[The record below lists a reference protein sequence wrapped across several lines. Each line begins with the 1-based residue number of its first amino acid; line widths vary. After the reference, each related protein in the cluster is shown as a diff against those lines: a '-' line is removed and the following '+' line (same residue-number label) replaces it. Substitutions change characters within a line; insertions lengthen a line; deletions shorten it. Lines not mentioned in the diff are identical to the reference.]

1 MSALASLVHAYD
13 RLAERSEAP
22 VFGYSVEKIG
32 FLISLNEDGTTA
44 GPPIDLRG
52 GEGKKRTPHLI
63 PAPQPTKR
71 TSGIAPNFLWDKT
84 SYVLGVTAGEGKR
97 TNEEHAAFVAKHKE
111 QLRDSNDDGLRA
123 FLRFLESWRPED
135 FASLGWPDEM
145 KDKNVVFALESER
158 RGSGNSIYC
167 IHNRPAALAL
177 WARIS
182 AAAEKSNAI
191 CLITG
196 ENAPVARLHPAIK
209 GIRSPGGGKDADS
222 LVSFN
227 IDAFTSYGHEQGNN
241 APVSEA
247 AAFAYTT
254 ALNHFLERDS
264 GHRVQIGDASTVFW
278 ADALDAAAAEESED
292 IFATLLGVD
301 EKVEAKKVGVILDA
315 IRQGR
320 PIAELKPDLPQGV
333 RFYVLGLSPN
343 AARLSV
349 RFFIEDDFGEIASR
363 YLAHVERMR
372 LDPLPRDNAPSIWR
386 LLIETASQR
395 KSENIPPN
403 LAGEWLRAILTG
415 TPYPLTLLSTLLM
428 RLRADHDINAL
439 RAAILKS
446 VLIRNF
452 EMEVPLSLD
461 PKNDDPGYLLGRLFA
476 VLEKTQTL
484 AQGRVNASI
493 KDRYY
498 GAASAT
504 PRTVFPLLLR
514 LNVHHQGKAEGKSKG
529 LAGYFAQQLSEIMNK
544 LPTEFP
550 ATLNLRRQGTFAL
563 GYFHQINWRKNAET
577 SEPATTIQE

>member
-13 RLAERSEAP
+13 RLAERGEAP

-32 FLISLNEDGTTA
+32 FLISLNEDGTTM
-44 GPPIDLRG
+44 GPPIDLRE
-52 GEGKKRTPHLI
+52 GEGKKRIPHLI
-63 PAPQPTKR
+63 PVPQPTKR

-84 SYVLGVTAGEGKR
+84 SYVLGVTAAEGKR
-97 TNEEHAAFVAKHKE
+97 TNEEHVAFVAKHKE
-111 QLRDSNDDGLRA
+111 LLRDSNDDGLRA
-123 FLRFLESWRPED
+123 FLRFLESWHPED
-135 FASLGWPDEM
+135 FASLGWPEDI
-145 KDKNVVFALESER
+145 KDQNVVFSLESER
-158 RGSGNSIYC
+158 LKRIR
-167 IHNRPAALAL
+167 IHDRPAAHAL
-177 WARIS
+177 WTRLCS
-182 AAAEKSNAI
+182 EGEKSQAA

-196 ENAPVARLHPAIK
+196 EHGPVARLHPAIK
-209 GIRSPGGGKDADS
+209 GVWGAQSSGAS

-227 IDAFTSYGHEQGNN
+227 IDAFTSYGHEQGDN

-278 ADALDAAAAEESED
+278 ADALDAAAAADAED
-292 IFATLLGVD
+292 IFAALLGID

-315 IRQGR
+315 IRQGK

-363 YLAHVERMR
+363 YLTHVERMR
-372 LDPLPRDNAPSIWR
+372 LDPPPRDDAPSIWR
-386 LLIETASQR
+386 LLIEIASQR

-415 TPYPLTLLSTLLM
+415 APYPLTLLSTLLM

-452 EMEVPLSLD
+452 EMEVPVSLD
-461 PKNDDPGYLLGRLFA
+461 RKNDDPGYLLGRLFA

-484 AQGRVNASI
+484 AQGSVNASI
-493 KDRYY
+493 RDRYY

-529 LAGYFAQQLSEIMNK
+529 LAGYFTQQLSEIMNK

-563 GYFHQINWRKNAET
+563 GYFHQMNWRKNSET
-577 SEPATTIQE
+577 SELATTIQE

>member
-44 GPPIDLRG
+44 GPPIDLRE

-135 FASLGWPDEM
+135 FASLGWPEEI
-145 KDKNVVFALESER
+145 KDQNVVFSLESER
-158 RGSGNSIYC
+158 LKRIR
-167 IHNRPAALAL
+167 IHDRPAARAL
-177 WARIS
+177 WARLCS
-182 AAAEKSNAI
+182 EGEKSQAA

-196 ENAPVARLHPAIK
+196 EHGPVARLHPAIK
-209 GIRSPGGGKDADS
+209 GVWGAQSSGAS

-227 IDAFTSYGHEQGNN
+227 IDAFTSYGHEQGDN

-278 ADALDAAAAEESED
+278 ADALDAAAAADAED
-292 IFATLLGVD
+292 IFAALLGVD

-315 IRQGR
+315 IRQGKL
-320 PIAELKPDLPQGV
+320 IVDLKPDLPQGV

-349 RFFIEDDFGEIASR
+349 RFFIEDDFGAIASR
-363 YLAHVERMR
+363 YIAHVERMR
-372 LDPLPRDNAPSIWR
+372 VDPPPRNDAPSIWR

-395 KSENIPPN
+395 KSENILPN

-415 TPYPLTLLSTLLM
+415 APYPLTLLSTLLM

-439 RAAILKS
+439 RATILKS

-452 EMEVPLSLD
+452 EMEVPVSLD

-484 AQGRVNASI
+484 AQGSVNASI

-529 LAGYFAQQLSEIMNK
+529 LAGYFGQQLSEIMNK

-563 GYFHQINWRKNAET
+563 GYFHQMNWRKNAET
-577 SEPATTIQE
+577 SDPATTIQE

>member
-1 MSALASLVHAYD
+1 MSPLASLVHAYD
-13 RLAERSEAP
+13 RLADRGEAP

-32 FLISLNEDGTTA
+32 FLISLNENGTPA
-44 GPPIDLRG
+44 GPPIDLRE
-52 GEGKKRTPHLI
+52 GEGRKRTPHLI
-63 PAPQPTKR
+63 PSPRPTKR

-111 QLRDSNDDGLRA
+111 LLRDSNDDGLRA

-135 FASLGWPDEM
+135 FASLGWPEEI
-145 KDKNVVFALESER
+145 KDQNVVFSLESER
-158 RGSGNSIYC
+158 LKHIR
-167 IHNRPAALAL
+167 IHDRPAARAL
-177 WARIS
+177 WARLCS
-182 AAAEKSNAI
+182 ESEKSQSA
-191 CLITG
+191 CLVTG
-196 ENAPVARLHPAIK
+196 EHGPVARLHPAIK
-209 GIRSPGGGKDADS
+209 GVWGAQSSGAS

-227 IDAFTSYGHEQGNN
+227 IDAFTSYGHEQGDN
-241 APVSEA
+241 APVSEG

-254 ALNHFLERDS
+254 ALNHFLKRDS
-264 GHRVQIGDASTVFW
+264 GHRIQIGDASTVFW
-278 ADALDAAAAEESED
+278 ADASDGAAAADAED
-292 IFATLLGVD
+292 IFAALLGVD

-315 IRQGR
+315 IRQGK

-333 RFYVLGLSPN
+333 RFYVLALSPN

-372 LDPLPRDNAPSIWR
+372 LDPPPRDDAPSIWR

-415 TPYPLTLLSTLLM
+415 ARYPLTLLSTLLL

-452 EMEVPLSLD
+452 EMELPVSLD

-484 AQGRVNASI
+484 AQGSVNASI

-514 LNVHHQGKAEGKSKG
+514 LNVHHQGKADGKSKG

-563 GYFHQINWRKNAET
+563 GYFHQMNWRKNAET

>member
-13 RLAERSEAP
+13 RLAERGEAP

-32 FLISLNEDGTTA
+32 FLISLNEDGTTM
-44 GPPIDLRG
+44 GPPIDLRE
-52 GEGKKRTPHLI
+52 GEGKKRIPHLI
-63 PAPQPTKR
+63 PVPQPTKR

-84 SYVLGVTAGEGKR
+84 SYVLGVTAAEGKR
-97 TNEEHAAFVAKHKE
+97 TNEEHVAFVAKHKE
-111 QLRDSNDDGLRA
+111 LLRDSNDDGLRA
-123 FLRFLESWRPED
+123 FLRFLESWHPED
-135 FASLGWPDEM
+135 FASLGWPEDI
-145 KDKNVVFALESER
+145 KDQNVVFSLESER
-158 RGSGNSIYC
+158 LKRIR
-167 IHNRPAALAL
+167 IHDRPAAHAL
-177 WARIS
+177 WTRLCS
-182 AAAEKSNAI
+182 EGEKSQAA
-191 CLITG
+191 CLVTG
-196 ENAPVARLHPAIK
+196 EHGPVARLHPAIK
-209 GIRSPGGGKDADS
+209 GVWGAQSSGAS

-227 IDAFTSYGHEQGNN
+227 IDAFTSYGHEQGDN

-278 ADALDAAAAEESED
+278 ADASDAAAAADAED
-292 IFATLLGVD
+292 IFAALLGID
-301 EKVEAKKVGVILDA
+301 EKVEAKKVGFILDA
-315 IRQGR
+315 IRQGK

-363 YLAHVERMR
+363 YLTHVERMR
-372 LDPLPRDNAPSIWR
+372 LDPPPRDDAPSIWR
-386 LLIETASQR
+386 LLIEIASQR

-415 TPYPLTLLSTLLM
+415 APYPLTLLSTLLM

-452 EMEVPLSLD
+452 EMEVPVSLD
-461 PKNDDPGYLLGRLFA
+461 RKNDDPGYLLGRLFA

-484 AQGRVNASI
+484 AQGSVNASI

-529 LAGYFAQQLSEIMNK
+529 LAGYFTQQLSEIMNK

-563 GYFHQINWRKNAET
+563 GYFHQMNWRKNSET
-577 SEPATTIQE
+577 SELATTIQE

>member
-1 MSALASLVHAYD
+1 
-13 RLAERSEAP
+13 
-22 VFGYSVEKIG
+22 
-32 FLISLNEDGTTA
+32 
-44 GPPIDLRG
+44 
-52 GEGKKRTPHLI
+52 
-63 PAPQPTKR
+63 
-71 TSGIAPNFLWDKT
+71 
-84 SYVLGVTAGEGKR
+84 
-97 TNEEHAAFVAKHKE
+97 
-111 QLRDSNDDGLRA
+111 
-123 FLRFLESWRPED
+123 
-135 FASLGWPDEM
+135 
-145 KDKNVVFALESER
+145 
-158 RGSGNSIYC
+158 
-167 IHNRPAALAL
+167 
-177 WARIS
+177 
-182 AAAEKSNAI
+182 
-191 CLITG
+191 
-196 ENAPVARLHPAIK
+196 
-209 GIRSPGGGKDADS
+209 
-222 LVSFN
+222 
-227 IDAFTSYGHEQGNN
+227 
-241 APVSEA
+241 
-247 AAFAYTT
+247 
-254 ALNHFLERDS
+254 
-264 GHRVQIGDASTVFW
+264 
-278 ADALDAAAAEESED
+278 
-292 IFATLLGVD
+292 
-301 EKVEAKKVGVILDA
+301 
-315 IRQGR
+315 
-320 PIAELKPDLPQGV
+320 
-333 RFYVLGLSPN
+333 
-343 AARLSV
+343 
-349 RFFIEDDFGEIASR
+349 
-363 YLAHVERMR
+363 MR

-415 TPYPLTLLSTLLM
+415 APYPLTLLSTLLM

>member
-1 MSALASLVHAYD
+1 MKDQECCLRVGERAAGAHLHPRPARRARALGAALLAS
-13 RLAERSEAP
+13 
-22 VFGYSVEKIG
+22 G
-32 FLISLNEDGTTA
+32 
-44 GPPIDLRG
+44 
-52 GEGKKRTPHLI
+52 
-63 PAPQPTKR
+63 
-71 TSGIAPNFLWDKT
+71 DK
-84 SYVLGVTAGEGKR
+84 SQ
-97 TNEEHAAFVAKHKE
+97 AA
-111 QLRDSNDDGLRA
+111 
-123 FLRFLESWRPED
+123 
-135 FASLGWPDEM
+135 
-145 KDKNVVFALESER
+145 
-158 RGSGNSIYC
+158 
-167 IHNRPAALAL
+167 
-177 WARIS
+177 
-182 AAAEKSNAI
+182 

-196 ENAPVARLHPAIK
+196 EHGPVARLHPAIK
-209 GIRSPGGGKDADS
+209 GVWGAQSSGAS
-222 LVSFN
+222 MVSFN
-227 IDAFTSYGHEQGNN
+227 LDAFTSYGHEQGDN

-278 ADALDAAAAEESED
+278 ADASDAAAAADAED
-292 IFATLLGVD
+292 IFAALLGVD

-320 PIAELKPDLPQGV
+320 PIADLKPDLPQGV

-372 LDPLPRDNAPSIWR
+372 IDPPPRSDAPSIWR

-415 TPYPLTLLSTLLM
+415 APYPLTLLSTLLM

-452 EMEVPLSLD
+452 EMEVPVSLD

-484 AQGRVNASI
+484 APRQCQCDVLKI
-493 KDRYY
+493 K
-498 GAASAT
+498 
-504 PRTVFPLLLR
+504 LLR
-514 LNVHHQGKAEGKSKG
+514 RCI
-529 LAGYFAQQLSEIMNK
+529 GYAPRRCSLSCCV
-544 LPTEFP
+544 
-550 ATLNLRRQGTFAL
+550 
-563 GYFHQINWRKNAET
+563 
-577 SEPATTIQE
+577 

>member
-13 RLAERSEAP
+13 RLAKRGEAP
-22 VFGYSVEKIG
+22 AFGYSVEKIG
-32 FLISLNEDGTTA
+32 FLISLNEDGTVT
-44 GPPIDLRG
+44 GPPIDLRE
-52 GEGKKRTPHLI
+52 GEGKKKTPRLMRV
-63 PAPQPTKR
+63 PQPTKR
-71 TSGIAPNFLWDKT
+71 TSGVAPNFLWDKT

-97 TNEEHAAFVAKHKE
+97 TSEEQAAFVARHKE
-111 QLRDSNDDGLRA
+111 LLKDSDDEGLRA
-123 FLRFLESWRPED
+123 LLLFLTSWYPEN
-135 FASLGWPDEM
+135 FTKFGWPEEI
-145 KDKNVVFALESER
+145 KDQNVVFSLESER
-158 RGSGNSIYC
+158 RNNIC
-167 IHNRPAALAL
+167 LHDRPAARAL
-177 WARIS
+177 WARLCS
-182 AAAEKSNAI
+182 VGEKSQAT
-191 CLITG
+191 CLVTG
-196 ENAPVARLHPAIK
+196 EYGPVARLHPAIK
-209 GIRSPGGGKDADS
+209 GVWGAQSSGAS

-227 IDAFTSYGHEQGNN
+227 IDAFTSYGHEQGDN

-278 ADALDAAAAEESED
+278 ADASDAAAATDAED
-292 IFATLLGVD
+292 IFASFFGVD
-301 EKVEAKKVGVILDA
+301 EKVEAKKVGVILAA

-320 PIAELKPDLPQGV
+320 PIVELKPELPKDV

-349 RFFIEDDFGEIASR
+349 RFYIEDDFGEIASR

-372 LDPLPRDNAPSIWR
+372 LDPPPREEVPSIWR

-415 TPYPLTLLSTLLM
+415 APYPLTLLSTLLM
-428 RLRADHDINAL
+428 RLRADHDVNAL

-452 EMEVPLSLD
+452 EMEVPVSLD

-484 AQGRVNASI
+484 AQGSVNASI

-563 GYFHQINWRKNAET
+563 GYFHQMNWRKNAEA